1 MAVFSS
7 SAAEGKSVSA
17 IFWLLILA
25 LALSGAHLAAGDG
38 GALSVFVFVLAGWVI
53 SLCLHEWGH
62 AVFAYQGGDR
72 SVLGRGYLTLNPLKY
87 VNPMMSIV
95 LPLAF
100 LAMGGIGLP
109 GGAVYVNT
117 GALRGPLA
125 RALVSA
131 AGPAMNLLFLLAIG
145 IVVHLAKP
153 HGAFAAAMALLGY
166 LQATALI
173 LNLLPIPGL
182 DGFGILEAVLP
193 PAMVA
198 SIRPLSGIVLIG
210 FFVAMFAAPQVLRP
224 LWDAALGFAIGWG
237 LNPLPSATVD
247 LFRFW
252 LAY

>member
-1 MAVFSS
+1 MAAR
-7 SAAEGKSVSA
+7 SAPEGKSVSA
-17 IFWLLILA
+17 IFWGLIGL

-38 GALSVFVFVLAGWVI
+38 GAISVFVFVAAGWVI

-62 AVFAYQGGDR
+62 AIFAFQGGDR

-100 LAMGGIGLP
+100 LAMGGFGLP
-109 GGAVYVNT
+109 GGAVYINT
-117 GALRGPLA
+117 GSLRGALA
-125 RALVSA
+125 RATVSA
-131 AGPAMNLLFLLAIG
+131 AGPAMNLLCLLGVG
-145 IVVHLAKP
+145 IVIHLAKP
-153 HGAFAAAMALLGY
+153 VGAFAAGLALLGY

-182 DGFGILEAVLP
+182 DGFGILESVLP
-193 PAMVA
+193 PKLAA

-210 FFVAMFAAPQVLRP
+210 FFVAIFAAPQVLRP
-224 LWDAALGFAIGWG
+224 LWDAALGLCQWVGVERFAVGEG
-237 LNPLPSATVD
+237 FD